1 IDIGYQDNRES
12 GCRRSADQGIRIR
25 PNFFYNCRES
35 SPEAGKPL
43 QIGPFL
49 QNKANFR
56 KAQMT
61 VNSYI
66 TKDYR
71 KYDAFAVQKNKPNS
85 KPNKANL
92 PAISK
97 MPKMNITST
106 TTVKYIN
113 EPRTMNYELIMKN
126 KANVKIGKMNIRIA
140 TTKDYDKKQRT
151 INNERYSKQSQSKPI
166 FQ

>member
-1 IDIGYQDNRES
+1 
-12 GCRRSADQGIRIR
+12 
-25 PNFFYNCRES
+25 
-35 SPEAGKPL
+35 
-43 QIGPFL
+43 L